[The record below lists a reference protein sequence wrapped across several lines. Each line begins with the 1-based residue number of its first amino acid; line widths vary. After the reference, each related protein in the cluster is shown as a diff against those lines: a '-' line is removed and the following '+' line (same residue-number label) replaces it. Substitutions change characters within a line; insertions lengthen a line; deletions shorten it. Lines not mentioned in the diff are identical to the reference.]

1 MSDAKTRPTAMRP
14 EALLAGIANSVRA
27 ADAAVVVDLLRR
39 ITEVEPVVWG
49 EVMIGF
55 GTYHYR
61 YASGHA
67 GDWPRIA
74 VAPRKQNLTI
84 HLMDGTA
91 NHAALLARLGPHKTG
106 VSCLYLTRLERVDLG
121 VLEMI
126 LRASWM
132 EMLHRYPLAG

>member
-1 MSDAKTRPTAMRP
+1 MSDAKTKPTAMRP
-14 EALLAGIANSVRA
+14 EALLAGVGNSVRA
-27 ADAAVVVDLLRR
+27 ADAAVVVELLRR
-39 ITEVEPVVWG
+39 ITEVDPVVWG
-49 EVMIGF
+49 DVMIGF

-61 YASGHA
+61 YASGHG

-91 NHAALLARLGPHKTG
+91 NHAASLARLGPHKTG

-121 VLEMI
+121 VLEVI
-126 LRASWM
+126 LRASWR
-132 EMLHRYPLAG
+132 EMLRQYPM